1 MRRRLAGILQRSS
14 EFWISAPTED
24 RQGGGRSTR
33 AGPGGSDKPAPW
45 LGGLLLMLNVTLI
58 FTGTT
63 GMDLYG
69 FYTLE
74 PVAAQPL
81 PLVLSSLLN
90 LGMVFRPTVPMITFA
105 RVKTPDKVPGPRIGL
120 STEAL
125 YTQPRPSCYDP
136 TADSPYITNYQLW
149 KLAKCAKLT
158 ADFPTQYN
166 KSEYTVAVDG
176 DIAVIGAYRDDDNGD
191 DSGTAGVFIRG
202 SEFGRWTLAA
212 KLTASDADDQDII

>member
-1 MRRRLAGILQRSS
+1 MRRRLAGMVQKSS

-33 AGPGGSDKPAPW
+33 AGPGGSDRPAPW
-45 LGGLLLMLNVTLI
+45 LGGLLVMLNLTLI

-81 PLVLSSLLN
+81 PLVLSTLLN

-105 RVKTPDKVPGPRIGL
+105 RVKTPDKVPGQPTGL

-125 YTQPRPSCYDP
+125 YIQPRPSYYDP

-158 ADFPTQYN
+158 ADFPTQHN

-176 DIAVIGAYRDDDNGD
+176 DTGLIGTYRGD

>member
-1 MRRRLAGILQRSS
+1 
-14 EFWISAPTED
+14 
-24 RQGGGRSTR
+24 
-33 AGPGGSDKPAPW
+33 
-45 LGGLLLMLNVTLI
+45 
-58 FTGTT
+58 
-63 GMDLYG
+63 
-69 FYTLE
+69 
-74 PVAAQPL
+74 
-81 PLVLSSLLN
+81 
-90 LGMVFRPTVPMITFA
+90 MITFA

-158 ADFPTQYN
+158 ADFPTQHN
-166 KSEYTVAVDG
+166 ESEYTVAVDG
-176 DIAVIGAYRDDDNGD
+176 DTGVIGAYRGD
-191 DSGTAGVFIRG
+191 DSATVVVFIRG

>member
-1 MRRRLAGILQRSS
+1 
-14 EFWISAPTED
+14 
-24 RQGGGRSTR
+24 
-33 AGPGGSDKPAPW
+33 
-45 LGGLLLMLNVTLI
+45 MLNVTLI

-63 GMDLYG
+63 GMELYG
-69 FYTLE
+69 FYILE

-81 PLVLSSLLN
+81 PLVLSTLLN

-105 RVKTPDKVPGPRIGL
+105 RVKTPDKVPGQRTGL

-136 TADSPYITNYQLW
+136 AADSPYITNYHLW
-149 KLAKCAKLT
+149 KLAKAAKLT
-158 ADFPTQYN
+158 ADFPTQHN
-166 KSEYTVAVDG
+166 ESEYTVAVDG
-176 DIAVIGAYRDDDNGD
+176 DTGLIGTNRNVDSGD

>member
-1 MRRRLAGILQRSS
+1 
-14 EFWISAPTED
+14 
-24 RQGGGRSTR
+24 
-33 AGPGGSDKPAPW
+33 
-45 LGGLLLMLNVTLI
+45 MLNVTLI

-63 GMDLYG
+63 GMELYG

-81 PLVLSSLLN
+81 PLVLSTLLN

-105 RVKTPDKVPGPRIGL
+105 RVKTPDKVPGQRTGL

-136 TADSPYITNYQLW
+136 AADSPYITNYHLW
-149 KLAKCAKLT
+149 KLAKAAKLT
-158 ADFPTQYN
+158 ADFPTQHN
-166 KSEYTVAVDG
+166 ESEYTVAVDG
-176 DIAVIGAYRDDDNGD
+176 DTAVIAPYRGD

-212 KLTASDADDQDII
+212 KLTASDADDQDIIREQSI

>member
-1 MRRRLAGILQRSS
+1 MRRRLAGILQKSS

-33 AGPGGSDKPAPW
+33 AGPGGSDRPAPW
-45 LGGLLLMLNVTLI
+45 LGGLLIMLNVTLI

-63 GMDLYG
+63 GMELYG

-81 PLVLSSLLN
+81 TLVLSTLLN

-136 TADSPYITNYQLW
+136 TADGAIHNQLPAMEACEVC
-149 KLAKCAKLT
+149 K
-158 ADFPTQYN
+158 AD
-166 KSEYTVAVDG
+166 
-176 DIAVIGAYRDDDNGD
+176 
-191 DSGTAGVFIRG
+191 
-202 SEFGRWTLAA
+202 GRLPNSA
-212 KLTASDADDQDII
+212 

>member
-1 MRRRLAGILQRSS
+1 MRRRLAGRGSQKSS

-158 ADFPTQYN
+158 DYFPTQHN
-166 KSEYTVAVDG
+166 ESEYAVAVDG
-176 DIAVIGAYRDDDNGD
+176 DTAVIAPYRGD